1 MKTKLIILAFAI
13 FSSSLLIAQPVS
25 HESKTNCEK
34 KVLNKIKRKM
44 NNLDVKD
51 YLNEGSK
58 TIVIVTCFINEENKV
73 EVAKITS
80 YSPKLSE
87 DIITTLKDHP
97 VTCDSESTGEY
108 FTFKLVFKHLPVS

>member
-13 FSSSLLIAQPVS
+13 LSSSLLIAQPVS
-25 HESKTNCEK
+25 HENKTNCEK

-51 YLNEGSK
+51 YLKEGRK
-58 TIVIVTCFINEENKV
+58 TTVIVTCFINEENKV

-80 YSPKLSE
+80 NSPKLSE
-87 DIITTLKDHP
+87 DIIKTLKDHP
-97 VTCDSESTGEY
+97 VKCDNENTGEY
-108 FTFKLVFKHLPVS
+108 FTFKLVFKHLPA